1 VADRVNFGHLRADRQ
16 HSCAAVR
23 RSGAEPTALESPLS
37 LRVLHNPVD
46 ERDRIAA
53 ALAGDAGARAWLVE
67 TFTPVSYGF
76 AMRLMGDEQDARDA
90 AQDTMLKVLRNLHRY
105 DAQWRFSTWVL
116 GITRNT
122 CMDEYRRRRRKPVSE
137 AVDVASEEPSPADLC
152 DAQLR
157 SAAVRSA
164 LEELPEIYREIIIL
178 YHYEHLLYREI
189 SELLNLPIGTVMNRL
204 FRARQRLKVRLEGLE
219 AAQVPLALGQL
230 G

>member
-1 VADRVNFGHLRADRQ
+1 MRTAP
-16 HSCAAVR
+16 
-23 RSGAEPTALESPLS
+23 AEPPALESPLS
-37 LRVLHNPVD
+37 LRLLPNPVD

-53 ALAGDAGARAWLVE
+53 ALEGDGAAQAWLVE
-67 TFTPVSYGF
+67 TFTPVAYGF
-76 AMRLMGDEQDARDA
+76 ALRLMGDEQDARDA
-90 AQDTMLKVLRNLHRY
+90 AQDTMIKVLRNLHRY
-105 DAQWRFSTWVL
+105 DAQWRFGTWVL

-137 AVDVASEEPSPADLC
+137 AVDVASEAPSPADLC

-189 SELLNLPIGTVMNRL
+189 SELLNLPLGTVMNRL
-204 FRARQRLKVRLEGLE
+204 FRARQRLRGRLEGLE
-219 AAQVPLALGQL
+219 SPSLPAMGQL